1 MTVSEF
7 NEEYNGNMEVFKK
20 MECKNLASKRLSA
33 ILPPRPSDDEYV
45 SQPLNLLNIPIILY
59 EINSFFDSESETYI
73 YVEMNT
79 MIPLPCLEL

>member
-45 SQPLNLLNIPIILY
+45 SQTLNLLQH
-59 EINSFFDSESETYI
+59 TYHFLWDRLI
-73 YVEMNT
+73 MRF
-79 MIPLPCLEL
+79 